1 MAGSREMQT
10 NFRTFIFIV
19 VPLRSKLMYTVYSME
34 ALGISEEI
42 GTNTANVS
50 PAPAATVFP
59 GDILRYRDVDNRRT
73 IHTIRIKDQ
82 ISSAMKGVYYIVTNI
97 IDEEQD
103 DDSADQE
110 VPSDVMEEW
119 VDFRVDG

>member
-1 MAGSREMQT
+1 
-10 NFRTFIFIV
+10 
-19 VPLRSKLMYTVYSME
+19 MYTGYSLD
-34 ALGISEEI
+34 ALGIPMEVRL
-42 GTNTANVS
+42 GTNMASVS
-50 PAPAATVFP
+50 PTPAATVVP

-82 ISSAMKGVYYIVTNI
+82 VSSAMKGVYYIVTNI